1 LNQAEHRPQF
11 GDRMKLTD
19 YDISLATPSDI
30 PGILVLQDGNLPDQ
44 GGALSVGFSKV
55 WFESALADMPVIVA
69 RRDDRVVGY
78 LVSSPFSAHA
88 QVPIVH
94 AMLLAYPNSPGGYLF
109 GPICVAESDR
119 GQGLAHALFA
129 VLRAQL
135 PGREGIAFIRRDNA
149 ASLKAHRK
157 MGMQE
162 VAAFS
167 YGEVMHSVVAY
178 IG

>member
-1 LNQAEHRPQF
+1 
-11 GDRMKLTD
+11 MTLTD
-19 YDISLATPSDI
+19 YDIALATPLDI
-30 PGILVLQDGNLPDQ
+30 PGILALQDGNRPDR

-88 QVPIVH
+88 RVPIVQ
-94 AMLLAYPNSPGGYLF
+94 AMLRAYHGSSGGYLY

-119 GQGLAHALFA
+119 GQGLARALFA